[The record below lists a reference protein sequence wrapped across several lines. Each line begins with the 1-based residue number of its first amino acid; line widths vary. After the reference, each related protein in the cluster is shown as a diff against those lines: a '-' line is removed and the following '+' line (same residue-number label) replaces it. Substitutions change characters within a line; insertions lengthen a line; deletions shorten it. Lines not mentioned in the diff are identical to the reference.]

1 MQSSCGVDR
10 IVIRFSRLCEIITN
24 VLGVKIMNLESRPLR
39 LLPAIILFA
48 VAGILL
54 MNYVTD
60 DTYIHMCYAR
70 NLVEHG
76 EISFNVGDPT
86 YGATSPLW
94 IFLIAGL
101 IKLGIAPLLATKILG
116 ISAGLLTLFI
126 FDKILAAFSVPAS
139 WRWWGL
145 LLVASDAWFLR
156 WSFSGMETPLAGV
169 FLLLLLMPAIIPSVS
184 WLAWGIVA
192 GLATLVRPEFMLLW
206 PVALYWHL
214 WASYEKDFRSRP
226 LFKSILGFFLIY
238 GPWLAYANS
247 AFGRM
252 TPETAAA
259 KSYGLDFDLFSLA
272 ESVVRSIEELGA
284 IQGILWLA
292 IIPLLIIVARSGERI
307 SGTPTYKNRVVAAL
321 IAVSWVA
328 VLVGGYALKKV
339 WIISRYLSPLLPV
352 ILLTTLGLIA
362 FLRQRLSDNGA
373 RVFNIVLG
381 VAVGLTI
388 CWNGFV
394 TVAMVKPHADKFS
407 VGVEE
412 CFIGTGQWISEN
424 TPEGSL
430 IAAHDIGALGW
441 VSNRKIIDLA
451 GLVSPEILEL
461 GRNVGF
467 ETMVASGAWL
477 GATKPDYVYDRTDG
491 PPRWDGVTLHGI
503 KFELIRQ
510 CTVQGVGLRE
520 SKPMIYALYKLERE
534 QVTDEQQSPVPASE

>member
-1 MQSSCGVDR
+1 M
-10 IVIRFSRLCEIITN
+10 
-24 VLGVKIMNLESRPLR
+24 MNLESRPLR

-48 VAGILL
+48 VAGIML

-101 IKLGIAPLLATKILG
+101 MKLGIAPLLATKILG
-116 ISAGLLTLFI
+116 VSAGLLTLLI

-169 FLLLLLMPAIIPSVS
+169 FLLLLLMPAIVPSVS
-184 WLAWGIVA
+184 WLAWGVVA
-192 GLATLVRPEFMLLW
+192 GLATLARPEFMLLW

-214 WASYEKDFRSRP
+214 WACYEKDFRTRP
-226 LFKSILGFFLIY
+226 LFKSIIGFLLIY
-238 GPWLAYANS
+238 GPWLAYAS
-247 AFGRM
+247 STFGRM

-259 KSYGLDFDLFSLA
+259 KSYGLDFNLFSIA
-272 ESVVRSIEELGA
+272 ESIVRSIEELGA

-292 IIPLLIIVARSGERI
+292 IIPLLVIVARSGERI
-307 SGTPTYKNRVVAAL
+307 SGTPTHKNRVVVAL
-321 IAVSWVA
+321 IALSWIG

-339 WIISRYLSPLLPV
+339 WIISRYLSPLLPI
-352 ILLTTLGLIA
+352 ILLTALGLIA
-362 FLRQRLSDNGA
+362 FLRQRLSDKGA
-373 RVFNIVLG
+373 QTFNIVLG
-381 VAVGLTI
+381 VAVVLTI

-394 TVAMVKPHADKFS
+394 TVGMIKPHADKFS
-407 VGVEE
+407 TGVEE

-477 GATKPDYVYDRTDG
+477 GATKPDYVYDRTVG

-503 KFELIRQ
+503 TFELIRQ
-510 CTVQGVGLRE
+510 CTIQGVGLKE
-520 SKPMIYALYKLERE
+520 SKPMNYALYKLERE
-534 QVTDEQQSPVPASE
+534 QVTDEQQSPVPVSE

>member
-1 MQSSCGVDR
+1 
-10 IVIRFSRLCEIITN
+10 
-24 VLGVKIMNLESRPLR
+24 MNLESRPLR

-76 EISFNVGDPT
+76 EMSFNVGDPT

-101 IKLGIAPLLATKILG
+101 MKLGIAPLLATKILG
-116 ISAGLLTLFI
+116 ISAGLLTLLI
-126 FDKILAAFSVPAS
+126 FDKILAAFSVPPN
-139 WRWWGL
+139 WRWWSL

-156 WSFSGMETPLAGV
+156 WSFSGMETPLAGAM
-169 FLLLLLMPAIIPSVS
+169 LLLLLMPALVPSIS
-184 WLAWGIVA
+184 WLAWGVVA

-214 WASYEKDFRSRP
+214 WACNEIGSRTLP
-226 LFKSILGFFLIY
+226 LFKSILGFLMIY
-238 GPWLAYANS
+238 GPWLGYANS
-247 AFGRM
+247 VFGRM
-252 TPETAAA
+252 SPETAAA

-272 ESVVRSIEELGA
+272 ESIIRSIEELGA

-292 IIPLLIIVARSGERI
+292 IIPLFVIVFRSSKRI
-307 SGTPTYKNRVVAAL
+307 SGTPAYKNRVVVAL
-321 IAVSWVA
+321 IALGWVA

-352 ILLTTLGLIA
+352 MLLTTLGLIA
-362 FLRQRLSDNGA
+362 FLRQRLPDNGA
-373 RVFNIVLG
+373 RVFNVLLG
-381 VAVGLTI
+381 GAVVLTI

-407 VGVEE
+407 AGVEE

-441 VSNRKIIDLA
+441 ESNRKIIDLA

-467 ETMVASGAWL
+467 EIMVASGAWL
-477 GATKPDYVYDRTDG
+477 SATKPDYVYDRTVG
-491 PPRWDGVTLHGI
+491 PPRWDGVTLHGV

-510 CTVQGVGLRE
+510 CTVHGVGLRE
-520 SKPMIYALYKLERE
+520 SEPMIYALYKLERE
-534 QVTDEQQSPVPASE
+534 QVIDEPQSRVPVLE